1 MRRND
6 NRMALTRYG
15 FRNCM
20 GAFFQMDSRNAR
32 DLLPRHLQPIEAQHG
47 RSVLAILAF
56 QFTASEVGAYDELVM
71 AIITPPR
78 VVPGISLPKAAFYP
92 FVVATST
99 PAARAHAIERWHLPH
114 YSRDLGFRFQEDETR
129 IGLAVYEETESVLDL
144 VVSAHEFQPA
154 VNPYHAFTVDE
165 TSGAPYKVNI
175 FMEAPHSEHEA
186 EAGKLELH
194 EHPMLDALDIG
205 EVDPIPF
212 REEWY
217 RAGVQ
222 TFTELEGI

>member
-1 MRRND
+1 MTSV
-6 NRMALTRYG
+6 LTRYG

-20 GAFFQMDSRNAR
+20 GAFLQMDTHNAR
-32 DLLPRHLQPIEAQHG
+32 RLLPGHLQPIEAQHG

-56 QFTASEVGAYDELVM
+56 QFTESEVGAYDEIVM

-78 VVPGISLPKAAFYP
+78 VETGKALPKAAFYP
-92 FVVATST
+92 FVVGTST
-99 PAARAHAIERWHLPH
+99 EASRAHAIERWHLPH
-114 YSRDLGFRFQEDETR
+114 YAADLGFGFRETESR
-129 IGLAVYEETESVLDL
+129 IGLCLSEGRDPILDL
-144 VVSAHEFQPA
+144 EVTAHAFDDA

-165 TSGAPYKVNI
+165 ASGTPYKVNI
-175 FMEAPHSEHEA
+175 FMSAPHSEHEA
-186 EAGKLELH
+186 ERGRLELH
-194 EHPMLDALDIG
+194 DHPMLEGLDIG

-222 TFTELEGI
+222 TFEELESLARL

>member
-1 MRRND
+1 MV
-6 NRMALTRYG
+6 LTRYG

-20 GAFFQMDSRNAR
+20 GAFFQMDTRNAR
-32 DLLPRHLQPIEAQHG
+32 DILPRHLQPIEAQHG

-56 QFTASEVGAYDELVM
+56 QFTESEVGAYDELVM

-78 VVPGISLPKAAFYP
+78 VVPGASLPKAAFYP
-92 FVVATST
+92 FVVGTST
-99 PAARAHAIERWHLPH
+99 AAAREHAIERWHLPH
-114 YSRDLGFRFQEDETR
+114 HSRDLGFRFQEDESR
-129 IGLAVYEETESVLDL
+129 IGLAVHEGGDSVLEL

-154 VNPYHAFTVDE
+154 VNPYHAFTVDG
-165 TSGAPYKVNI
+165 TSGTPYKVNI

-186 EAGKLELH
+186 ERGKLELY
-194 EHPMLDALDIG
+194 EHPMLDVLDIG

-222 TFTELEGI
+222 TFEELEPL